1 MIKISNVSKGLNG
14 QEILNDIN
22 LSVNDNEI
30 MVLLGPSGCGK
41 TTLLKIIAGLV
52 KQDTGNI
59 IVNNTVINNLLPQKR
74 NIGFVF
80 QEYALFPHKNVFE
93 NIAFGLRIRK
103 MPEHEIKNRVNEIMG
118 ALEIE
123 HLTNKKISQLSGGQK
138 QRVALARALVINP
151 DVLLL
156 DEPLSALDP
165 VLREK
170 LREELKITLKKL
182 GVTGIY
188 VTHDLTEAMLLGDNV
203 AVMNKGII
211 QQIGKPD
218 EIFYHPKNEFVAKFV
233 GVKNILKGTV
243 LKLENDTAIV
253 EINGNNNSKTS
264 FKIRVRKYPIFETRK
279 EISLCIHP
287 EDVVLDRVK
296 TGDVENQRIRE
307 LLTSFGNN
315 TIRGKVID
323 IVPNGS
329 VLKVAVDIGSMEMY
343 AITTRNLLKYDIND
357 EVWVSFSKDA
367 PHPMCGKKCKSKN
380 RKSSCKCK
388 N

>member
-1 MIKISNVSKGLNG
+1 MIEISNVSKGLNG

-156 DEPLSALDP
+156 DEPLD
-165 VLREK
+165 
-170 LREELKITLKKL
+170 
-182 GVTGIY
+182 
-188 VTHDLTEAMLLGDNV
+188 
-203 AVMNKGII
+203 
-211 QQIGKPD
+211 
-218 EIFYHPKNEFVAKFV
+218 
-233 GVKNILKGTV
+233 
-243 LKLENDTAIV
+243 
-253 EINGNNNSKTS
+253 
-264 FKIRVRKYPIFETRK
+264 
-279 EISLCIHP
+279 
-287 EDVVLDRVK
+287 
-296 TGDVENQRIRE
+296 
-307 LLTSFGNN
+307 
-315 TIRGKVID
+315 
-323 IVPNGS
+323 
-329 VLKVAVDIGSMEMY
+329 
-343 AITTRNLLKYDIND
+343 
-357 EVWVSFSKDA
+357 
-367 PHPMCGKKCKSKN
+367 
-380 RKSSCKCK
+380 RKSVV
-388 N
+388 